1 MGCSLW
7 GRTESDATEAT
18 EQQQS
23 MLRTKG
29 MNTQKSSL
37 PNGCIASGHHLYSLD
52 FIFNLYSLFGC
63 ARSQPQHA
71 GSSVIH

>member
-1 MGCSLW
+1 MATHSVFLPGESQERRNLVGCSLW

-37 PNGCIASGHHLYSLD
+37 PNACIASGHHLYSLN
-52 FIFNLYSLFGC
+52 FFNY
-63 ARSQPQHA
+63 
-71 GSSVIH
+71 

>member
-37 PNGCIASGHHLYSLD
+37 PNACIASGHHLYSLN
-52 FIFNLYSLFGC
+52 FFNF
-63 ARSQPQHA
+63 
-71 GSSVIH
+71 